1 MPILLTNHLCKH
13 CIFKIQKYSNKTTWH
28 ILIKS
33 KTRGG
38 FMEHADFL
46 QICETYRLGIDHG
59 LSAKILPT
67 IRLFINQPNKKKL
80 PVIWLETSDSGDN
93 NIAFMNT
100 TYPYLHQV
108 FTDMIDLLY
117 SNTFMAA
124 QGNDALDLLFLSAEH
139 FQKEFALVVEGAIP
153 TKENGIFNV
162 IARTSRGDITALEA
176 VKHLGNMAKYVIAI
190 GTCASFGGASSA
202 APNTTGSVGVSSVL
216 NREVINVSGCP
227 VNPDWF
233 VGTLAH
239 LIMYGKPELDNLGR
253 PTLFYGNTVHRHCQ
267 RRSYFDKKMFAKKLG
282 DIECMFSQG
291 CAGPRTSSD
300 CPYRQWINHVSW
312 PVKVNTPCI
321 GCTNQDFPDGS
332 TPFFKPLHE
341 KNTSK
346 AATSAEK
353 KKGELHEPTQNTI

>member
-1 MPILLTNHLCKH
+1 
-13 CIFKIQKYSNKTTWH
+13 
-28 ILIKS
+28 
-33 KTRGG
+33 
-38 FMEHADFL
+38 MEKAEFL
-46 QICETYRLGIDHG
+46 QLCRDNALTANHE
-59 LSAKILPT
+59 LSAKILPVAHKY
-67 IRLFINQPNKKKL
+67 LLNHNKGKL

-124 QGNDALDLLFLSAEH
+124 QGTDALDLLFESA
-139 FQKEFALVVEGAIP
+139 KEFQGEFVLVVEGAIP
-153 TKENGIFNV
+153 TKDNGIYNV
-162 IARTSRGDITALEA
+162 IARTKSGNITALDA
-176 VKHLGNMAKYVIAI
+176 VTTLGEMAQYVVAI

-202 APNTTGSVGVSSVL
+202 SPNTTGSVGVSSVL
-216 NREVINVSGCP
+216 KREVINVSGCP

-239 LIMYGKPELDNLGR
+239 LIMYGKPELDELGR
-253 PTLFYGNTVHRHCQ
+253 PKLFYGNTIHRHCQ
-267 RRSYFDKKMFAKKLG
+267 RRSYFDKDDLAKNLG

-291 CAGPRTSSD
+291 CVGPRTSAD

-321 GCTNQDFPDGS
+321 GCTNKDFPDGS
-332 TPFFKPLHE
+332 TPFFKPLPD
-341 KNTSK
+341 KSK
-346 AATSAEK
+346 SKQSNPQTASDKE
-353 KKGELHEPTQNTI
+353 KGEKHEPAQDTI